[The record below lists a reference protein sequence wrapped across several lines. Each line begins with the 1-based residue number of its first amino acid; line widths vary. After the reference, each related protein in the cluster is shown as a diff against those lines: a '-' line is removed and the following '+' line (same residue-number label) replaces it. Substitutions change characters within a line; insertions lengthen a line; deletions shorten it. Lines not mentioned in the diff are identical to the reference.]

1 MDNNIFYKPKQIR
14 GQGKIIN
21 GVIIFIIAALLFLS
35 RNKLMAFI
43 SSVTSLFQKYSSYF
57 ITGLTYTVV
66 LSAIALVAG
75 IILGVII
82 YFMRISKSKVV
93 SGIAKG
99 MVELLRGTPLMVQLF
114 IAYYGPTTF
123 FDVRSLGIPTARLAL
138 ISGAIAVSI
147 NSGAYVS
154 EIIRSGIQSIGKGQM
169 EAGRSLG
176 MSYGETM
183 KEIIMPQAVKN
194 ILPALGNEFI
204 TLIKETSIVSVVGV
218 GDIMYNVKIVQ
229 GASFKPM
236 EPLIVAAVL
245 YFVLTFSLSKLLGI
259 FERRLKESD

>member
-21 GVIIFIIAALLFLS
+21 GVIIFIIVALLFLA
-35 RNKLMAFI
+35 RNKLINFI
-43 SSVTSLFQKYSSYF
+43 SSTIELFQKYSTYF
-57 ITGLTYTVV
+57 VTGLTYTIM
-66 LSAIALVAG
+66 LSAIALVVG
-75 IILGVII
+75 IVLGVII
-82 YFMRISKSKVV
+82 YFMRVSKSKVV

-99 MVELLRGTPLMVQLF
+99 IVELLRGTPLMVQLF
-114 IAYYGPTTF
+114 IAYFGPTTF
-123 FDVRSLGIPTARLAL
+123 FDIRSLGIPAARLAL

-204 TLIKETSIVSVVGV
+204 TLIKETSIVSIIGV
-218 GDIMYNVKIVQ
+218 GDIMYNVKVVQ

-236 EPLIVAAVL
+236 EPLIIAAML
-245 YFVLTFSLSKLLGI
+245 YFVLTFSLSKLLGV